1 MVLVAIVTI
10 GEYRVSGQSQAING
24 QIEGVVVD
32 AAGAAVPNAT
42 VTVRNIGTGT
52 ERTLTTDE
60 GGSFRFPLLPL
71 GSYRITVEATN
82 FKRLVRE
89 GVTLTTGQTA
99 TVNASL
105 EAGGMSETV
114 TVTSDAP
121 IADPGQDRRGTRDE

>member
-60 GGSFRFPLLPL
+60 GGHSVFHFC
-71 GSYRITVEATN
+71 
-82 FKRLVRE
+82 RLVRTE
-89 GVTLTTGQTA
+89 LRLKPRISSVL
-99 TVNASL
+99 
-105 EAGGMSETV
+105 SER
-114 TVTSDAP
+114 A
-121 IADPGQDRRGTRDE
+121 